1 MALST
6 QSLPSS
12 SRRRQV
18 GTHLSEINVTPF
30 VDVMLVLLVIFMVT
44 APMMQSGIGI
54 NLPQAETDSKP
65 AEEGLTL
72 TITKDQYVHIGD
84 STININLLER
94 RLTEYF
100 YNKPK
105 KALKR
110 AVLVSAF
117 LHVGLIILIAASP
130 SFSRPPQ
137 KGLVQYVNFMGGGG
151 GTGGGPGGGPA
162 GGGGA
167 AAAAPR
173 PAPRP

>member
-1 MALST
+1 MGLST
-6 QSLPSS
+6 QSLPSA
-12 SRRRQV
+12 SRKRQV

-72 TITKDQYVHIGD
+72 TVTKDQYVHIGD

-100 YNKPK
+100 MNKPK
-105 KALKR
+105 KVVYLQIDKDVPWGVGVR
-110 AVLVSAF
+110 VMDITKKVGIEIVAVITEPIDV
-117 LHVGLIILIAASP
+117 
-130 SFSRPPQ
+130 
-137 KGLVQYVNFMGGGG
+137 KDKKK
-151 GTGGGPGGGPA
+151 
-162 GGGGA
+162 
-167 AAAAPR
+167 
-173 PAPRP
+173 

>member
-1 MALST
+1 MGLSA
-6 QSLPSS
+6 QSLPSA
-12 SRRRQV
+12 SRKRQV

-100 YNKPK
+100 MNKPK
-105 KALKR
+105 KVVYLQIDKD
-110 AVLVSAF
+110 VPWG
-117 LHVGLIILIAASP
+117 VGVRVMDITKKVGIEIIGVITEP
-130 SFSRPPQ
+130 IDV
-137 KGLVQYVNFMGGGG
+137 KDKKK
-151 GTGGGPGGGPA
+151 
-162 GGGGA
+162 
-167 AAAAPR
+167 
-173 PAPRP
+173 

>member
-12 SRRRQV
+12 SRKRQV

-30 VDVMLVLLVIFMVT
+30 IDVMLVLLVIFMVT

-65 AEEGLTL
+65 AEEGLML
-72 TITKDQYVHIGD
+72 TVTKDQFIHIGD

-100 YNKPK
+100 MNKPK
-105 KALKR
+105 KVIYLQADKDLPYGVIVRIMDITKK
-110 AVLVSAF
+110 A
-117 LHVGLIILIAASP
+117 GIEQIGILTEPIDV
-130 SFSRPPQ
+130 
-137 KGLVQYVNFMGGGG
+137 KGKKK
-151 GTGGGPGGGPA
+151 
-162 GGGGA
+162 
-167 AAAAPR
+167 
-173 PAPRP
+173 

>member
-12 SRRRQV
+12 SRKRQV

-30 VDVMLVLLVIFMVT
+30 IDVMLVLLIIFMVT

-54 NLPQAETDSKP
+54 NLPQAETDTKP

-72 TITKDQYVHIGD
+72 TVTKDQYVHIGE

-105 KALKR
+105 KVVYLQADKDLPYGVVVRIMDITKKAGVELIGILTEPVEIEAKKKR
-110 AVLVSAF
+110 
-117 LHVGLIILIAASP
+117 
-130 SFSRPPQ
+130 
-137 KGLVQYVNFMGGGG
+137 
-151 GTGGGPGGGPA
+151 
-162 GGGGA
+162 
-167 AAAAPR
+167 
-173 PAPRP
+173 

>member
-1 MALST
+1 MGLST

-12 SRRRQV
+12 SRKRQV

-44 APMMQSGIGI
+44 APMMQSGISI

-72 TITKDQYVHIGD
+72 TVTKDQYVHIGD

-100 YNKPK
+100 MNKPK
-105 KALKR
+105 KVVYLQVDKDVPWGVGVRIMDITKKAGIE
-110 AVLVSAF
+110 LVG
-117 LHVGLIILIAASP
+117 VITEPIDI
-130 SFSRPPQ
+130 
-137 KGLVQYVNFMGGGG
+137 KDKKK
-151 GTGGGPGGGPA
+151 
-162 GGGGA
+162 
-167 AAAAPR
+167 
-173 PAPRP
+173 